1 MPIYPWQFFFLRKI
15 SHSLPI
21 ISKRKEAVPTLFFL
35 PKVIPLFLNG
45 SNGFHLHIY
54 DHWHPQLPPEK
65 KPHRMHIPPRK
76 KIVIES
82 TSTFFTYFPLFRHWP
97 SKVARR
103 TDVHFFLANF
113 LGMATS
119 HFFFL
124 CYIMINYITICKNGK
139 ID

>member
-1 MPIYPWQFFFLRKI
+1 MPIYPSQFFLRNI
-15 SHSLPI
+15 RHSLPI

-103 TDVHFFLANF
+103 TDARFFSRKFLRYGYFTFFLY
-113 LGMATS
+113 
-119 HFFFL
+119 
-124 CYIMINYITICKNGK
+124 YIMIDYITICKNGK

>member
-1 MPIYPWQFFFLRKI
+1 MIAHLPMAIFFLRNI
-15 SHSLPI
+15 HHSLPI
-21 ISKRKEAVPTLFFL
+21 ISKRKEAHYQHFFFI

-82 TSTFFTYFPLFRHWP
+82 TSTFFAYFPFFRHWP
-97 SKVARR
+97 VARR
-103 TDVHFFLANF
+103 TDFFLAKF

-119 HFFFL
+119 HFFL
-124 CYIMINYITICKNGK
+124 TLHYDWLYYNLQK
-139 ID
+139 